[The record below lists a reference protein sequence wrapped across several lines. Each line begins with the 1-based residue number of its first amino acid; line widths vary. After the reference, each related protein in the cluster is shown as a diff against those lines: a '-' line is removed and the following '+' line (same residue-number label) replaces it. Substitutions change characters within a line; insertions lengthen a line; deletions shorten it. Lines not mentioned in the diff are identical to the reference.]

1 MMYRIYEGNVEGLK
15 ARLNKLNKR
24 AAKIGATPIVYT
36 VDGEDFEAVE
46 GQPGKMRRIVLMN
59 VTGEAPCC
67 NGWTFIGTLNHTDD
81 GNIIRAVPGVE
92 MPTAYR
98 DCRPSCDHCKT
109 NRLRRDTYIVR
120 NEAGECK
127 QVGSNC
133 LQDFLGGH
141 KDPAKLASWA
151 ELVLGAYDICASA
164 NDGGRGLCTYRI
176 DLPEYLSY
184 VAEIVLRSN
193 SFVSRKQAT
202 AYDNDTVVP
211 TSQLAMNAMF
221 QSAALVGSGRE
232 IVPSVAAVELATAAR
247 EHALRKYA
255 PHMVEDGSPAD
266 FKKSLMSMNASEG
279 LNDFEHNLFVAA
291 KCEGIELRQ
300 AGVAAYIIQMY
311 RKDMELIAKRDSR
324 PSNWVGEVGKRL
336 RGLKLTVKAVRMS
349 ETMYGMQTW
358 LKFVDENN
366 NTFVW
371 SASGE
376 HDYAIDTQVIMTGTV
391 KEHSDW
397 KGFKQTKL
405 TRCKV
410 EVTVAEVVEVTA
422 PLTEVALAM

>member
-1 MMYRIYEGNVEGLK
+1 MYRIYEGNVEGLK

-24 AAKIGATPIVYT
+24 AAKIGATQIVYT
-36 VDGEDFEAVE
+36 IDGEDFEDVE
-46 GQPGKMRRIVLMN
+46 GQPGRKRRIVLMN
-59 VTGEAPCC
+59 VTGEAPRC

-92 MPTAYR
+92 MPATYR

-133 LQDFLGGH
+133 LQDFLGH

-164 NDGGRGLCTYRI
+164 NDGGKGLYTYRI
-176 DLPEYLSY
+176 DLPDYLSY
-184 VAEIVLRSN
+184 VAEVVLRSGN
-193 SFVSRKQAT
+193 FISRKQAQEH
-202 AYDNDTVVP
+202 DNHTRP
-211 TSQLAMNAMF
+211 TSEIALTAMF
-221 QSAALVGSGRE
+221 HSAALAGTEGE
-232 IVPSVAAVELATAAR
+232 LIPSTAAIDMAVAAR
-247 EHALRKYA
+247 DYALKKYA
-255 PHMVEDGSPAD
+255 PHMLEDGSPAD
-266 FKKSLMSMNASEG
+266 FKKSLMAMNASEG

-291 KCEGIELRQ
+291 KCEGIEPRQ

-311 RKDMELIAKRDSR
+311 RKDLEMIAKRDSR

-336 RGLKLTVKAVRMS
+336 RGLKLTVKAVRMR
-349 ETMYGMQTW
+349 ETQYGVQTW
-358 LKFVDENN
+358 LRFVDESN

-376 HDYAIDTQVIMTGTV
+376 HDYAIDAQFIVTGTV

-397 KGFKQTKL
+397 KGIKQTKL
-405 TRCKV
+405 MRCKL
-410 EVTVAEVVEVTA
+410 EMPVTEVVEVTA
-422 PLTEVALAM
+422 PVTEVALAV